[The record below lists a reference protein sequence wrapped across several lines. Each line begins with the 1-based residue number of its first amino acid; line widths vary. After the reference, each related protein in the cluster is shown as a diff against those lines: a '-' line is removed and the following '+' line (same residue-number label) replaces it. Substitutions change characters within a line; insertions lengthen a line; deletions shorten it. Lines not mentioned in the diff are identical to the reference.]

1 MQAAACI
8 ANGPLPTADR
18 EASFD
23 GDSEEIEVEQRGHSS
38 LSNVVTLLE
47 RLKSLNCI

>member
-8 ANGPLPTADR
+8 ANGPLPMADR

-23 GDSEEIEVEQRGHSS
+23 GDSEIEVQV
-38 LSNVVTLLE
+38 SNVL
-47 RLKSLNCI
+47 SDLNL